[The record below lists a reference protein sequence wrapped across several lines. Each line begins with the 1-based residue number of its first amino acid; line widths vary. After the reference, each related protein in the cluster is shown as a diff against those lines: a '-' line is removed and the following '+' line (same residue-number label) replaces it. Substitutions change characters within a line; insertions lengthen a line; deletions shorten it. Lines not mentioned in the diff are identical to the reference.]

1 MLNRCLRPLLDSAF
15 LFLCGIML
23 FSLLGHYSL
32 WDDEAMV
39 ALSSQGILSSGDTI
53 ATHGDNIV
61 AYRSGL
67 LLHGLCD
74 RSTPPLAAYLAAPSI
89 WLFGPTS
96 FAARMPFALIGMS
109 LMTLVVWV
117 LKKTKV
123 PNLDSFFLYL
133 AITGNVSLFLYLRQ
147 CRYYAPTIFL
157 VSLIILF
164 YATWDTDR
172 KKNLLWI
179 VLIFPLLFSANY
191 MACVALSISLVF
203 DYVIWKRRS
212 TPFPLKSN
220 LSRIAGSLLLCLLI
234 ALIWN
239 PYKTGLGAYTQVN
252 SLAQRF
258 SLFLWNLRDT
268 AECQFWVTGLLLAG
282 FAIAVFQRDLWLLR
296 GMLILFSFILAATL
310 FSPQLILGSSVADV
324 RYLAAIIPLGVA
336 LSVRSFGLLFGAKP
350 LLALSLCFPFFWTNL
365 VSGAFF
371 GNRPLRSLPVEFFQ
385 ELLAPP
391 SDPYA
396 AASKWIRGNVS
407 SLSTV
412 WVLPDYACYPLMFH
426 APQAVYAW
434 QLRPEQKNEDQFKNL
449 ADIHFQGL
457 VLPDYIVVFGPSVVQ
472 IRELM
477 GQWSMQGMHYQEVTR
492 LMTFWKDLYRPELF
506 WRTFKPIE
514 NFDPN
519 TEGIY
524 IFKKQS

>member
-1 MLNRCLRPLLDSAF
+1 MLNRFLRPILDSAF

-23 FSLLGHYSL
+23 FSRLGHYSL

-39 ALSSQGILSSGDTI
+39 ALSSQGISSSGDTI

-74 RSTPPLAAYLAAPSI
+74 RSTPPLAAYLAALSI

-96 FAARMPFALIGMS
+96 FAARIPFALIGMS
-109 LMTLVVWV
+109 LMCLVVWV
-117 LKKTKV
+117 LKKIKV

-147 CRYYAPTIFL
+147 CRYYAPTILF
-157 VSLIILF
+157 VSLIILL
-164 YATWDTDR
+164 YATWDTHR

-179 VLIFPLLFSANY
+179 ILIFPMLFSANY
-191 MACVALSISLVF
+191 MACAALFISLVF
-203 DYVIWKRRS
+203 DYFIWKRRS
-212 TPFPLKSN
+212 ARFPLKSN
-220 LSRIAGSLLLCLLI
+220 LPTIAGSLLFCLLI

-239 PYKTGLGAYTQVN
+239 PFKTGLGAYTQAN
-252 SLAQRF
+252 SWAQRL
-258 SLFLWNLRDT
+258 SLFYWNFRDT

-282 FAIAVFQRDLWLLR
+282 FAITLFQKDLWLLR
-296 GMLILFSFILAATL
+296 GIVALFSFILTATV
-310 FSPQLILGSSVADV
+310 FSPQLILGTSVADV
-324 RYLAAIIPLGVA
+324 RYLAAIIPLGLA
-336 LSVRSFGLLFGAKP
+336 LSVRSFVLLFRAKP
-350 LLALSLCFPFFWTNL
+350 LLALSLCFPLFWTNL
-365 VSGAFF
+365 ISGAFF
-371 GNRPLRSLPVEFFQ
+371 WNRPLRSLPVEFFQ

-407 SLSTV
+407 PLSTV
-412 WVLPDYACYPLMFH
+412 WVLPDYMTYPLMFH

-434 QLRPEQKNEDQFKNL
+434 QLRPEQKDEEQFKNL
-449 ADIHFQGL
+449 PDIHFQGL

-472 IRELM
+472 IRKLV
-477 GQWSMQGMHYQEVTR
+477 GQWSMQGMYYKEVIR
-492 LMTFWKDLYRPELF
+492 FLIFWKDLYRPELF

-519 TEGIY
+519 TEAIY
-524 IFKKQS
+524 IFKKQP